1 MITSA
6 SHPQLK
12 EALATYTASKGK
24 GAPTIDTS
32 EALRILKEKLQVA
45 HDLLHPIDWSGFT
58 DPKTALA
65 LLPNCL
71 DHILALPD
79 GKQRYCDTV
88 LAMTKAF
95 ALCGT
100 LDQAME
106 LNAEVTFLQAIRA
119 PLIKGDGT
127 DGGDGRAPKN
137 VDFELRQLMS
147 DALVADGITD
157 VFKVAGLQKPDLSIL
172 SDQFLA
178 EISKIPQKNLA
189 VELLQR
195 LLTEEVQ
202 TRFKT
207 NVVKQK
213 RFSELLQASLNK
225 YANRSIEAAQV
236 IEELRALAKQ
246 FRDEAEKVEALGLSV
261 AEVAFYDALAN
272 NQSAQDLMG
281 DEVLMKM
288 ARELAEKLR
297 GNLSIDWQYK
307 ENVRARLRTM
317 IKALLKRYRYP
328 PDQEAA
334 AIELVLQQTE
344 MISEEWSREDLGN
357 KIQAVVADA
366 LEKQF

>member
-1 MITSA
+1 M
-6 SHPQLK
+6 
-12 EALATYTASKGK
+12 
-24 GAPTIDTS
+24 
-32 EALRILKEKLQVA
+32 
-45 HDLLHPIDWSGFT
+45 
-58 DPKTALA
+58 A

-71 DHILALPD
+71 DHILELPE
-79 GKQRYCDTV
+79 GKKRYCDTV

-100 LDQAME
+100 LDEAMA
-106 LNAEVTFLQAIRA
+106 LAQEVAFLQAIRA
-119 PLIKGDGT
+119 PLIKGEET
-127 DGGDGRAPKN
+127 GGIGWKGG
-137 VDFELRQLMS
+137 VDETLRQLLS
-147 DALVADGITD
+147 ESLVADGITD
-157 VFKVAGLQKPDLSIL
+157 IFELANLKKPDLSIL

-178 EISKIPQKNLA
+178 EVSKIPQKNLA

-195 LLTEEVQ
+195 LLREEVQ

-213 RFSELLQASLNK
+213 RFSEMLQASLNK

-236 IEELRALAKQ
+236 IEELIAMAKQ
-246 FRDEAEKVEALGLSV
+246 FRDEAEKVAAMGLSV

-272 NQSAQDLMG
+272 NQSAHDLMG

-317 IKALLKRYRYP
+317 IKALLKRYKYP

-334 AIELVLQQTE
+334 AIDLVLQQTE

-366 LEKQF
+366 LTKSIGTQVEEISK